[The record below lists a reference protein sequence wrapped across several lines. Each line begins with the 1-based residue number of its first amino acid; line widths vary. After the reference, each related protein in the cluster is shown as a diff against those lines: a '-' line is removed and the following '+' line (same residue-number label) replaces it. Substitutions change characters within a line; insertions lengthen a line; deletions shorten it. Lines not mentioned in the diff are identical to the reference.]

1 MGKRSVRGLAE
12 RAFTPATRLG
22 LQGIGYGFLLFS
34 IAPWTSA
41 DCRIEL
47 ELLSRDLKG
56 VSFTDIQIQQMA
68 PFVDDAL
75 KRCRVGREDAA
86 VGFLDKARAVAGIPK
101 KVDDL
106 DLPVSPAKQ

>member
-1 MGKRSVRGLAE
+1 M
-12 RAFTPATRLG
+12 
-22 LQGIGYGFLLFS
+22 GFLVLG
-34 IAPWTSA
+34 AALPASA

-56 VSFTDIQIQQMA
+56 VALTEAQILQMA

-75 KRCRVGREDAA
+75 KRCRVGREEAA

-106 DLPVSPAKQ
+106 DLPDPPGKK